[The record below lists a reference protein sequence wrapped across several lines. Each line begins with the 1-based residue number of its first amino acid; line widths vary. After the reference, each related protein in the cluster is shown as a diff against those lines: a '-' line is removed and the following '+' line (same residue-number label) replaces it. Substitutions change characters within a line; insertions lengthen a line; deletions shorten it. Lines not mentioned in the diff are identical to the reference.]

1 MTNLGIYQDVASR
14 NMSFLLFSFSWQ
26 PQDDYSVSFED
37 TSYADG
43 FAPPLN
49 VPQRYVVAS
58 KETKKR

>member
-1 MTNLGIYQDVASR
+1 M
-14 NMSFLLFSFSWQ
+14 FLFSILLQ